1 MCVCIENFFHKSV
14 GEKTLKIGPHLPKL
28 LSNIKQLTLL
38 EHGIVNYSSISI
50 VHSEHQQTETDD
62 QIHFATL
69 QWHKQLS

>member
-1 MCVCIENFFHKSV
+1 
-14 GEKTLKIGPHLPKL
+14 LPKL